1 MDKHVAER
9 WAQALRSGKYKQAKN
24 RLKNGQEHFC
34 CLGVLCDLYREEQG
48 KGEWVTPKYCETSEF
63 HLDCAGEFEGAV
75 LPDSVREWAGMIS
88 HDGYLKG
95 TQDTRL
101 VSLNDR
107 GVEFPQIADL
117 IEKQWEVL

>member
-1 MDKHVAER
+1 
-9 WAQALRSGKYKQAKN
+9 
-24 RLKNGQEHFC
+24 
-34 CLGVLCDLYREEQG
+34 
-48 KGEWVTPKYCETSEF
+48 
-63 HLDCAGEFEGAV
+63 V